1 MIMQYESARLSIA
14 APIDLIG
21 IATLLH
27 ALSIDYLQLET
38 LNLIIQAGSD
48 DHATQQLHDS
58 ENLSLIL
65 TVIVYFKYLPF
76 SST

>member
-1 MIMQYESARLSIA
+1 MQYESARLSIA

-38 LNLIIQAGSD
+38 LNSIIQAGSD
-48 DHATQQLHDS
+48 DHAT
-58 ENLSLIL
+58 
-65 TVIVYFKYLPF
+65 
-76 SST
+76 